1 MSRFCLTNRIPRAL
15 IDPIDCEVDA
25 LMLIDLTMK
34 HPPESDTIAVLLDH
48 ERRGLTIFTVTG
60 TTQPDAMFELL
71 DIIIDAGNEGD
82 GRLGGVIL
90 ASIRPGGRLE
100 PADVDRWL
108 EASETAELGGIELVE
123 WFVIGDDI
131 QCPRDLLGQ
140 PPRWGSL

>member
-15 IDPIDCEVDA
+15 IDPINSEVDA
-25 LMLIDLTMK
+25 LTLIDLTMK
-34 HPPESDTIAVLLDH
+34 HPPETDTIAVLLDH

-60 TTQPDAMFELL
+60 TTHPDAMFDLL
-71 DIIIDAGNEGD
+71 DIIIDAGNESGD
-82 GRLGGVIL
+82 RLGGVIL
-90 ASIRPGGRLE
+90 ASIRPDGGVE

-108 EASETAELGGIELVE
+108 EASEMTELGGIELVE

-140 PPRWGSL
+140 PPRWDSI